1 MTKKERVIAAIN
13 GQKTDG
19 VPSCFSLHFPKEIN
33 SGVAGIN
40 AHLKF
45 FEETDTDILKI
56 MNENL
61 VPYLGSFT
69 KAADYCGAIEDASA
83 SWAFVPAQIDFTKRI
98 LDRCDTSAFT
108 LGTLHGICA
117 SGIHPIEAG
126 LGYEP
131 ARLAQV
137 NFLRVDENRTLDAMQ
152 RITDELCKLAFEY
165 VRAGI
170 DGVFY
175 ASLGGEPRYFTDEEF
190 DKWIAPFDK
199 QVMAAIKEAGG
210 YCFLHICKDGLNM
223 ARYASYADLADVI
236 NWGVYEAPFSPE
248 EGRALFPDKTLL
260 GGLANHHGAIVDGT
274 EEEIAKDVSECI
286 SRFGRDRFILGAD
299 CTLFTDQDTGRIRS
313 AVKTARSL

>member
-13 GQKTDG
+13 GRKTDG

-33 SGVAGIN
+33 SGVAGTN

-83 SWAFVPAQIDFTKRI
+83 SWAFVPAQIDFTRRI

-117 SGIHPIEAG
+117 SGIPPIEAG

-152 RITDELCKLAFEY
+152 RITDERKMVSGLLMRMLQETKLPPRACK
-165 VRAGI
+165 RCRKPMQWN
-170 DGVFY
+170 
-175 ASLGGEPRYFTDEEF
+175 S
-190 DKWIAPFDK
+190 
-199 QVMAAIKEAGG
+199 
-210 YCFLHICKDGLNM
+210 
-223 ARYASYADLADVI
+223 
-236 NWGVYEAPFSPE
+236 PFS
-248 EGRALFPDKTLL
+248 
-260 GGLANHHGAIVDGT
+260 I
-274 EEEIAKDVSECI
+274 C
-286 SRFGRDRFILGAD
+286 RDCAQKAD
-299 CTLFTDQDTGRIRS
+299 AWRPVRP
-313 AVKTARSL
+313 RRRR